1 MVPLLDLEGVSV
13 KDFELVRHI
22 TRVVVVEGALDFTMN
37 LEINEMCS
45 VGSYLK
51 QGGKT
56 VTWGGGH
63 DSPSG

>member
-13 KDFELVRHI
+13 NDFELVRHI

-45 VGSYLK
+45 VLNSGVRVTSLE
-51 QGGKT
+51 QLSLAEFSGK
-56 VTWGGGH
+56 
-63 DSPSG
+63 

>member
-37 LEINEMCS
+37 LELNEMCS
-45 VGSYLK
+45 VLKSDVGSYLK
-51 QGGKT
+51 LGGKI
-56 VTWGGGH
+56 VTWGV
-63 DSPSG
+63 